1 MKVKVS
7 WSQSHQ
13 TTSYTHNKPSSHT
26 SCSASARRSQL
37 PGERGTE
44 KAAVETPPFGKR
56 ETGPL
61 SVGPTVELLKRQ
73 RSGKHDHPHTCTHLC
88 VITTGFQV
96 RSKGGRWSWTLSPEE
111 IMSREVEL
119 GCKSWTSFASG
130 CSSTAVQRTL
140 SLWLCPNTA
149 VETANVRCTSR
160 WAMAR
165 GHRLNTSIVLVAV
178 HGLSRLFRAASA
190 VEPSLFRPLP
200 PIPVPNKHPCFCGCQ
215 AVWSNVIHVVHMGFP
230 KCTNTTLN
238 WAQDRAT
245 GV

>member
-37 PGERGTE
+37 PGERGIE

-61 SVGPTVELLKRQ
+61 SVRPMVELLKRQ

-88 VITTGFQV
+88 VITTGFQA
-96 RSKGGRWSWTLSPEE
+96 RSRGGRWSWTLSPEE

-119 GCKSWTSFASG
+119 GCESWTSFASG
-130 CSSTAVQRTL
+130 CSSAI
-140 SLWLCPNTA
+140 
-149 VETANVRCTSR
+149 VRCTSHR
-160 WAMAR
+160 AMVRR
-165 GHRLNTSIVLVAV
+165 GD
-178 HGLSRLFRAASA
+178 
-190 VEPSLFRPLP
+190 
-200 PIPVPNKHPCFCGCQ
+200 
-215 AVWSNVIHVVHMGFP
+215 
-230 KCTNTTLN
+230 TTLTLPLF
-238 WAQDRAT
+238 WWQSMVSPDFFGQYPRSSLHSFIPSPPSPSPRP
-245 GV
+245 